1 MAEVDVLA
9 EQFRHPCSHMHSKQ
23 VCLDAPWL
31 TGDDGR
37 HASQPRKVQ
46 CTKKLPCMRIMF
58 EEQEEKEEDTEGL
71 CSADGGGKRER
82 GRESTK

>member
-1 MAEVDVLA
+1 MFDGSSQCTIVLPEECMAEVDVLA

-37 HASQPRKVQ
+37 HASQPRK
-46 CTKKLPCMRIMF
+46 
-58 EEQEEKEEDTEGL
+58 E
-71 CSADGGGKRER
+71 
-82 GRESTK
+82 